1 MVNRPAA
8 PTGASQSSAAA
19 ESEVLKQKK
28 ANETQ
33 QAVVL
38 FIIVLASTT
47 RVFLLAWLFREK
59 FWDILCTS
67 SLSIIGD
74 GGGIRFRCL
83 RERIIESTIPFEKIL
98 V

>member
-8 PTGASQSSAAA
+8 PTAKQSAA

-38 FIIVLASTT
+38 FIIVLASE
-47 RVFLLAWLFREK
+47 VLFRYYVRLGGHS
-59 FWDILCTS
+59 FFLS
-67 SLSIIGD
+67 FFLSL
-74 GGGIRFRCL
+74 L
-83 RERIIESTIPFEKIL
+83 RHRIHHLPIFTRK
-98 V
+98 

>member
-8 PTGASQSSAAA
+8 PTAKQSAA

-38 FIIVLASTT
+38 FIIVLASEVLF
-47 RVFLLAWLFREK
+47 RCYVRLGQEDILSFLL
-59 FWDILCTS
+59 
-67 SLSIIGD
+67 SL
-74 GGGIRFRCL
+74 L
-83 RERIIESTIPFEKIL
+83 RHRIHHLPIFTRK
-98 V
+98 

>member
-8 PTGASQSSAAA
+8 PTASQSAAN

-38 FIIVLASTT
+38 FIIVLASYP
-47 RVFLLAWLFREK
+47 FL
-59 FWDILCTS
+59 
-67 SLSIIGD
+67 
-74 GGGIRFRCL
+74 
-83 RERIIESTIPFEKIL
+83 EKIWGHSFEDF
-98 V
+98 

>member
-38 FIIVLASTT
+38 FIIVLAST
-47 RVFLLAWLFREK
+47 RGYLLAWLFREK

-67 SLSIIGD
+67 SILIIGD

-83 RERIIESTIPFEKIL
+83 RERIYSD
-98 V
+98 

>member
-8 PTGASQSSAAA
+8 PTASQSAAN

-38 FIIVLASTT
+38 FIIVLVSHPFFGEVLGHGSIRHSRPGARHPFLTT
-47 RVFLLAWLFREK
+47 KLE
-59 FWDILCTS
+59 D
-67 SLSIIGD
+67 SIQD
-74 GGGIRFRCL
+74 
-83 RERIIESTIPFEKIL
+83 
-98 V
+98 